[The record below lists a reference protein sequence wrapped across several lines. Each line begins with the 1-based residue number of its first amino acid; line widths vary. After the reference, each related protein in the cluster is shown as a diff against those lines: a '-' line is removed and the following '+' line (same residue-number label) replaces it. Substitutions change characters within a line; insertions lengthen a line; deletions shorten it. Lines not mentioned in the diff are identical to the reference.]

1 MGNIMEDNTKK
12 NKKPKKTPRIKHKK
26 LIILFTAIL
35 VVATVF
41 IIKMLTTKHYAMA
54 EETDSFEM
62 ERPSTGNPLDYTGK
76 ENAAIC
82 NWVIRHTSEFKTVT
96 TGTVTAKVA
105 VINYDQSIHN
115 TRIVTKDG
123 CYIET
128 ISNSSLVKVYE
139 EKYLENNQV
148 VVRKNHSDKYTTITN
163 EVFLEKYGWH
173 PTEFQAYILNE
184 DTILDATIE
193 ASGENYILT
202 LTLDPV
208 NATPKKQRETKTVG
222 NAKDVPGYKENILTI
237 TLTKDWT
244 PVEVDTYEVYD
255 INMPGI
261 GAIRCKCNMVE
272 IIEYGEFEIPDKD
285 KFKEHITDNP
295 SGNIDDEEKGVISYL
310 QEIFGPLIQGK
321 MNDFDITVDA
331 LDTKL
336 EGKLNI
342 ELGSKIKVNTKLD
355 EIFVSYQGN
364 DVYLMIGENKYK
376 LDINKVKAYLGSESN
391 SSSALNLDDIL
402 VQVNKS
408 QIITSGK
415 NITIKMNLDLM
426 GINAKVDINGVL
438 DGDYYKFVDVNA
450 VVDVYGEQ
458 IVLTMKES
466 KSKYVYPTINSSYN
480 DISDM
485 FFIID
490 EVKELI
496 NKPLEITLN
505 TTIKD
510 IDIKASAVYDNGA
523 VSGIINVNDKYDINV
538 YYNNETVYLTFNNLA
553 FMFNIK
559 DINKFTDK
567 EIKLDTTSIKLS
579 DILDVLYTLTITM
592 NGGKAFDV
600 QIDLGKYLDLLKD
613 FKISVSKTDT
623 LNVTIENINLDLT
636 VKETEKEVASNP
648 ELEYVN
654 IANLDWLVND
664 IMNVINY
671 EAYSFVIEGNYENLL
686 INGNVYFDKELNA
699 EGVFSLKYNKY
710 EFNNVK
716 LNFIKDT
723 VYVSYKNIKIKATIN
738 EILSLLDDLPAF
750 DIDMLLN
757 NIYLS
762 EGENS
767 LIGLL
772 DLSSESELIGKLNVK
787 INKGLSINVSNESLK
802 LNVKA
807 SETTIKTISIDEE
820 EFISLSDLNWLIDDI
835 KEAVEYEA
843 YGINV
848 NVTYKDL
855 TVTGNIYLNKDL
867 EVEAILNI
875 NYSGLNV
882 DGITLMYKN
891 KDVYVLVGKTS
902 VKINLDDIKG
912 FIAEINNVFDLNI
925 STDDLDINFDL
936 DEILNSIT
944 LNSTTDKLEI
954 SANLSSITDILGNV
968 KVSIS
973 KGLKLDVTTSDITV
987 NASVT
992 EKANKEV
999 VLPTANINKDEVYL
1013 LLEYASQLK
1022 EIVQKWR
1029 YNIGFELHVNGYDV
1043 YAKANIVT
1051 FKPEKGLSLYGKVIL
1066 VKGDKKFYI
1075 EASIID
1081 NECYLMFSQTITNFN
1096 SDKPINSTTNQFIK
1110 FRINFN
1116 ELIDTAEYAIDAL
1129 GIDND
1134 TIKMAIA
1141 YLGTIVDTNG
1151 DFDDLFAEI
1160 KEKVTSI
1167 DLSMVNDIINIAEL
1181 ELLVDTDNLTIKLGN
1196 NTENNLQVFTI
1207 FRENGQV
1214 KGLDVSEFE
1223 INNDILNGHFELLA
1237 DEDITAANY
1246 NGCLNLNGISNL
1258 IKAALNNYNAGE
1270 IYISGKANMSF
1281 IGIGLATVELEAKL
1295 DFDYEGKLRG
1305 YIHIYTPYVLLATKK
1320 KTDTYIYI
1328 QNDMVYMKRV
1338 AHPLVGL
1345 FASDETETR
1354 KMNFA
1359 RFSETAKEQ
1368 VVWIFNFDSLAGNA
1382 ILNAESVD
1390 IKLEEVLK
1398 SYSGKNNTY
1407 NVAVNGDNL
1416 TGSSAF
1422 GEIDLTLTTKT
1433 NDDGTLYIST
1443 AKVECDIASV
1453 LGLELN
1459 VTFSEEP
1466 NNWNSF
1472 PAISTLNAYK
1482 AY

>member
-1 MGNIMEDNTKK
+1 MGNIMDEKPKK
-12 NKKPKKTPRIKHKK
+12 NKKTPRIRHKK
-26 LIILFTAIL
+26 LILLFTAIL

-41 IIKMLTTKHYAMA
+41 IIKMLNTKKTVMA
-54 EETDSFEM
+54 EETDSFEI
-62 ERPSTGNPLDYTGK
+62 ERPTTGTPIDYTGK

-82 NWVIRHTSEFKTVT
+82 NWVIKHTSEFKTVT
-96 TGTVTAKVA
+96 TGTVVAKVA
-105 VINYDQSIHN
+105 FINYNQELKN

-128 ISNSSLVKVYE
+128 ISDSSLVHVYE
-139 EKYLENNQV
+139 EKYLENEQV
-148 VVRKNHSDKYTTITN
+148 VVRKNHSDKYSTITQ

-184 DTILDATIE
+184 ETILDATIE

-202 LTLDPV
+202 LTLDPI
-208 NATPKKQRETKTVG
+208 ASTPKKQRETKTVG
-222 NAKDVPGYKENILTI
+222 NAKDYPTYKETQLTV
-237 TLTKDWT
+237 TLTKEWV
-244 PVEVDTYEVYD
+244 PVEVDTYEVYA
-255 INMPGI
+255 IAMPGI
-261 GAIRCKCNMVE
+261 GSITCKCNMVE
-272 IIEYGEFEIPDKD
+272 ILEYGEFEIPDKD
-285 KFKEHITDNP
+285 KFKEHITDDP
-295 SGNIDDEEKGVISYL
+295 SNNIDDEEKGVITYL

-331 LDTKL
+331 LETNL
-336 EGKLNI
+336 NGNLNI
-342 ELGSKIKVNTKLD
+342 ELGSKIKVNAKID

-376 LDINKVKAYLGSESN
+376 LDINKVKAYLASEGN
-391 SSSALNLDDIL
+391 SSSALNLDSIIA
-402 VQVNKS
+402 QVNKS
-408 QIITSGK
+408 QIVKNGK
-415 NITIKMNLDLM
+415 DLTIKMNLDLM
-426 GINAKVDINGVL
+426 GINAKVDIYAKQGEDNYVF
-438 DGDYYKFVDVNA
+438 DHVYAKVNA
-450 VVDVYGEQ
+450 FGKD
-458 IVLTMKES
+458 IILTMK
-466 KSKYVYPTINSSYN
+466 KSEDKYVYPTIDSSYN

-490 EVKELI
+490 EVKELM

-505 TTIKD
+505 TKVEN
-510 IDIKASAVYDNGA
+510 IDIKASAIYDNGVA
-523 VSGIINVNDKYDINV
+523 SGIININDKYDINV

-567 EIKLDTTSIKLS
+567 EIKLDDVSIKLS
-579 DILDVLYTLTITM
+579 DILDVLKTLTITI
-592 NGGKAFDV
+592 NGDKAFDV
-600 QIDLGKYLDLLKD
+600 SIDLGKYVELLKD
-613 FKISVSKTDT
+613 FKVSVSKTDT

-636 VKETEKEVASNP
+636 VKETEKAVSNNP
-648 ELEYVN
+648 EIEYVN
-654 IANLDWLVND
+654 IGNLDWLVND
-664 IMNVINY
+664 IMDVINY
-671 EAYSFVIEGNYENLL
+671 EAYSFVIEGNYEDLL
-686 INGNVYFDKELNA
+686 INGNVYFDKDLNV
-699 EGVFSLKYNKY
+699 EGVFSLKYNEY

-716 LNFIKDT
+716 LNFIDNT
-723 VYVSYKNIKIKATIN
+723 VYVTYKNIKIKATIN
-738 EILSLLDDLPAF
+738 EILQLLEDLPEF

-772 DLSSESELIGKLNVK
+772 DLSSESDLIGKLNIS
-787 INKGLSINVSNESLK
+787 INKGLSIKISNESLK

-807 SETTIKTISIDEE
+807 SETTIKTISVDEE
-820 EFISLSDLNWLIDDI
+820 EYISLLDLNWLIDDI

-843 YGINV
+843 YGFNV

-867 EVEAILNI
+867 EVEATLNI
-875 NYSGLNV
+875 NYSGLNI

-891 KDVYVLVGKTS
+891 KEVYALVGKTS
-902 VKINLDDIKG
+902 IKINLDDIKG
-912 FIAEINNVFDLNI
+912 YIAEINNVFDLNI
-925 STDDLDINFDL
+925 STDDLEFNFNL
-936 DEILNSIT
+936 DEILSSIT
-944 LNSTTDKLEI
+944 LNSLTDKLEI

-973 KGLKLDVTTSDITV
+973 KGLKLNVTTSDITV
-987 NASVT
+987 NANVV
-992 EKANKEV
+992 EKDEKEV
-999 VLPTANINKDEVYL
+999 TLPDASINKDEVYL
-1013 LLEYASQLK
+1013 LLEYALQLK

-1081 NECYLMFSQTITNFN
+1081 NVAYLMFSQTITNFN
-1096 SDKPINSTTNQFIK
+1096 SSSPINSTTTQFIK
-1110 FRINFN
+1110 FKIDFN

-1151 DFDDLFAEI
+1151 DFDDLFDEI

-1167 DLSMVNDIINIAEL
+1167 DLSMVNDIINLSEL
-1181 ELLVDTDNLTIKLGN
+1181 ELLVDTNNLTIKLGN
-1196 NTENNLQVFTI
+1196 NSENNLQVFTI

-1214 KGLDVSEFE
+1214 KGIDVSEFE

-1237 DEDITAANY
+1237 DENITAANY
-1246 NGCLNLNGISNL
+1246 NGCLNLNGIGNL
-1258 IKAALNNYNAGE
+1258 IRAALNNYNAGE
-1270 IYISGKANMSF
+1270 ISIEGKANMSF
-1281 IGIGLATVELEAKL
+1281 IGIGLATVELDAKL

-1305 YIHIYTPYVLLATKK
+1305 YIHIYTPYVLLATNK

-1328 QNDMVYMKRV
+1328 ENDMVYMKRI

-1354 KMNFA
+1354 KMSFA

-1368 VVWIFNFDSLAGNA
+1368 VVWIFNFASLVANA
-1382 ILNAESVD
+1382 ILDAESVD

-1398 SYSGKNNTY
+1398 SYSSSSNSYYVG
-1407 NVAVNGDNL
+1407 VNGDNL

-1466 NNWNSF
+1466 NNWSSF
-1472 PAISTLNAYK
+1472 PSISSLNSYTAY
-1482 AY
+1482 